1 MVTRAASVPC
11 AGLPPAPASPA
22 VGSGAGLTRTRAR
35 GARMRWVR
43 VLWLVSWAT
52 VAAAG
57 LPGAARAGDA
67 PAASAS
73 PIDDTGRL
81 YLWFE
86 SGINLTLDRDFAG
99 DARVV
104 PNSDVE
110 FVLGGGAGY
119 NIDPHWGV
127 ELQVDGTDPW
137 VRSETRGGLERI
149 AVITVVPAVRYRWAL
164 GDGRLM

>member
-1 MVTRAASVPC
+1 R
-11 AGLPPAPASPA
+11 
-22 VGSGAGLTRTRAR
+22 
-35 GARMRWVR
+35 RWR
-43 VLWLVSWAT
+43 
-52 VAAAG
+52 AAG
-57 LPGAARAGDA
+57 LPGGPGGGVARTE
-67 PAASAS
+67 PASRF
-73 PIDDTGRL
+73 DDTGRL

-86 SGINLTLDRDFAG
+86 SGMNFTLDRHFAG

-127 ELQVDGTDPW
+127 ELQVDATDPW

-149 AVITVVPAVRYRWAL
+149 AVITFVPAVRYRWAL
-164 GDGRLM
+164 GDGRLMPYLTGGVGFSPNDVPGSFQPHPPAR